1 MPGDCV
7 KVKES
12 TDDGSSIYP
21 FGWQSISVGR
31 LLGCLST
38 KLQIQCLPGCEL
50 VCNRW
55 IILQEMGKDIKNV

>member
-12 TDDGSSIYP
+12 TDDGSLIYP
-21 FGWQSISVGR
+21 FGWQSISVGV
-31 LLGCLST
+31 LVGCLST

-50 VCNRW
+50 VYNR
-55 IILQEMGKDIKNV
+55 

>member
-21 FGWQSISVGR
+21 FGWQSISVGV
-31 LLGCLST
+31 LVGCLST

-50 VCNRW
+50 VYNR
-55 IILQEMGKDIKNV
+55 